1 VSELIHFEYPPP
13 RSWEQFEELCA
24 DLFEVM
30 WSDPGL
36 ARHGRAGQAQCGVD
50 IVAARGSVYP
60 VGLQCKKKSRW
71 PIKKLSIAEVDH
83 EVEEAEKF
91 SPPLKE
97 LYLLTTAVG
106 DERLQLH
113 VRTLNESRKKQS
125 QFPVEVL
132 FWPEIVR
139 RVARFDEVARK
150 HFPIAGGKGEFS
162 PLLATWYTNDGRL
175 ELAGD
180 DWHLAVS
187 EVGEDFHEWPT
198 GRVIVRQ
205 RETDAMVTRLQKM
218 ENHPASSRGRAAKL
232 ELRRELRYMRNR
244 EKRIQETIRK
254 LFTIERLKF
263 YMLDLDEKGVDAREI
278 LKSIIE
284 HEMHRGLKNAR
295 SQKIRISPPTPH
307 LLPGPR
313 SSMSMADADI
323 AIDMS
328 SSEYAQILKTEKE
341 FPEKYH
347 GNAIAKVVSELP
359 PIVRTRLA
367 IPAVIRR
374 IERIM
379 EEDHKTF
386 AQMELAGYLDLNQW
400 KYKH

>member
-1 VSELIHFEYPPP
+1 
-13 RSWEQFEELCA
+13 
-24 DLFEVM
+24 
-30 WSDPGL
+30 
-36 ARHGRAGQAQCGVD
+36 
-50 IVAARGSVYP
+50 
-60 VGLQCKKKSRW
+60 
-71 PIKKLSIAEVDH
+71 
-83 EVEEAEKF
+83 
-91 SPPLKE
+91 
-97 LYLLTTAVG
+97 
-106 DERLQLH
+106 
-113 VRTLNESRKKQS
+113 
-125 QFPVEVL
+125 
-132 FWPEIVR
+132 
-139 RVARFDEVARK
+139 
-150 HFPIAGGKGEFS
+150 
-162 PLLATWYTNDGRL
+162 
-175 ELAGD
+175 
-180 DWHLAVS
+180 
-187 EVGEDFHEWPT
+187 
-198 GRVIVRQ
+198 
-205 RETDAMVTRLQKM
+205 
-218 ENHPASSRGRAAKL
+218 
-232 ELRRELRYMRNR
+232 LRRELRYMRNR